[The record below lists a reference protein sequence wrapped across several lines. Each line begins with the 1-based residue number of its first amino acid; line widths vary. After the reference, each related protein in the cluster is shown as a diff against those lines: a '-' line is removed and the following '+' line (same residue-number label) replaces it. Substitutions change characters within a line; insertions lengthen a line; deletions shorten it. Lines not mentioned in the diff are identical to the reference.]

1 MDSLRGG
8 LRRPRAVVRSE
19 RVARAVRPGEYR
31 FNPDFLGDR
40 DERQPQCVESAMEG
54 IAMTGMTRLIVGFV
68 LVLVGI
74 AGPAVAADVF
84 SACSKNT
91 TNKLRASS
99 IVVNAT
105 AVCKSTETMRTWSD
119 VTLFGTNT
127 NTAVAGNGATCT
139 LGEIILSAG
148 PIANGVAANGQL
160 LMISQ
165 RTALFDLIG
174 TLYGGDGVTT
184 FGLPDLRAAAPNGLT
199 YSICDLG
206 VFPSGR

>member
-1 MDSLRGG
+1 MKTR
-8 LRRPRAVVRSE
+8 V
-19 RVARAVRPGEYR
+19 RVAA
-31 FNPDFLGDR
+31 L
-40 DERQPQCVESAMEG
+40 
-54 IAMTGMTRLIVGFV
+54 TV
-68 LVLVGI
+68 LALVGI

-91 TNKLRASS
+91 TSKVRASS

-105 AVCKSTETMRTWSD
+105 AVCKSTETMRTWSE

-139 LGEIILSAG
+139 LGQVILSAG
-148 PIANGVAANGQL
+148 AVANGIPANGQL

-165 RTALFDLIG
+165 NTALFALLGI
-174 TLYGGDGVTT
+174 LYGGDGVMT

-199 YSICDLG
+199 YSICDQG
-206 VFPSGR
+206 VFPSPR

>member
-1 MDSLRGG
+1 MKTR
-8 LRRPRAVVRSE
+8 V
-19 RVARAVRPGEYR
+19 RVAA
-31 FNPDFLGDR
+31 L
-40 DERQPQCVESAMEG
+40 
-54 IAMTGMTRLIVGFV
+54 TV
-68 LVLVGI
+68 LALVGI

-91 TNKLRASS
+91 TSKVRASS

-105 AVCKSTETMRTWSD
+105 AVCKSTETLRSWSSLQ
-119 VTLFGTNT
+119 TLFGTNT
-127 NTAVAGNGATCT
+127 NTAAAANGATCT
-139 LGEIILSAG
+139 IGQVILSAG
-148 PIANGVAANGQL
+148 PLANGIPANGQL

-165 RTALFDLIG
+165 SPTLFGLIG
-174 TLYGGDGVTT
+174 TLYGGDGMTT

>member
-1 MDSLRGG
+1 
-8 LRRPRAVVRSE
+8 
-19 RVARAVRPGEYR
+19 
-31 FNPDFLGDR
+31 
-40 DERQPQCVESAMEG
+40 
-54 IAMTGMTRLIVGFV
+54 MTGMTRLIVGFV

>member
-1 MDSLRGG
+1 KERHIMKTR
-8 LRRPRAVVRSE
+8 V
-19 RVARAVRPGEYR
+19 RVATLTLLA
-31 FNPDFLGDR
+31 
-40 DERQPQCVESAMEG
+40 
-54 IAMTGMTRLIVGFV
+54 
-68 LVLVGI
+68 LVGI

-99 IVVNAT
+99 ILVNAT
-105 AVCKSTETMRTWSD
+105 AVCKSTETMRTWSE

-127 NTAVAGNGATCT
+127 NKAVAGNGETCT

-148 PIANGVAANGQL
+148 PIANGVPANGQI

-165 RTALFDLIG
+165 ETALFDLLG
-174 TLYGGDGVTT
+174 NQFGGDGVTT
-184 FGLPDLRAAAPNGLT
+184 FAVPDLRAAAPNGLT
-199 YSICDLG
+199 YSVCDLG

>member
-1 MDSLRGG
+1 MSTRNGIGTSVRWG
-8 LRRPRAVVRSE
+8 LLA
-19 RVARAVRPGEYR
+19 
-31 FNPDFLGDR
+31 
-40 DERQPQCVESAMEG
+40 
-54 IAMTGMTRLIVGFV
+54 TGVGFV
-68 LVLVGI
+68 VVLAGI
-74 AGPAVAADVF
+74 ARPAVAADVF

-105 AVCKSTETMRTWSD
+105 AVCKSTETMRTWSE